1 MFTGITERTGKVK
14 KVAMRG
20 KALAVSVEKP
30 GSWGLTKGQSVMLD
44 GICST
49 VVSKDE
55 KTFVVEFMPETL
67 RKTTAERFRAGA
79 VLNLERSLTLKTLL
93 DGHIVQGHVDAKAK
107 VVSIQKEGNSRL
119 MTVEV
124 PRELVRFIAP
134 RGSVTLNGVALT
146 VAKRSG
152 TKVTVALIPFTLSH
166 TNLGALAKGDFV
178 NLETDLLA
186 RYLLN
191 ARQA

>member
-1 MFTGITERTGKVK
+1 MFIGITERTGKVR

-20 KALAVSVEKP
+20 KVLAVSVEKP
-30 GSWGLTKGQSVMLD
+30 ASWGLTKGQSVMLD

-55 KTFVVEFMPETL
+55 KAFVVEFMPETL
-67 RKTTAERFRAGA
+67 RKTTAGRFTAGT

-107 VVSIQKEGNSRL
+107 VVSIQKEGSSRL
-119 MTVEV
+119 MTIEV
-124 PRELVRFIAP
+124 PKELMRFIAP

-152 TKVTVALIPFTLSH
+152 RKVTVALIPFTLSH
-166 TNLGALAKGDFV
+166 TNLGALAKGGFV

-191 ARQA
+191 AKKA